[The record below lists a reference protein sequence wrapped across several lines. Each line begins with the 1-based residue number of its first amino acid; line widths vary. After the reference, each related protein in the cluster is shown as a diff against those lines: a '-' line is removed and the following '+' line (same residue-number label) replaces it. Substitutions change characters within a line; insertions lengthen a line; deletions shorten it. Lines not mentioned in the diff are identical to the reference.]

1 VKQNSEL
8 KKLGVKVRSLRIA
21 KGLSQEK
28 FAELCGLHRNYIGGI
43 ERGERNVAFLNLLK
57 IATTLEMSLSEL
69 FKGIE

>member
-8 KKLGVKVRSLRIA
+8 KKLGVKVRSLRMA
-21 KGLSQEK
+21 KGLSQEE

-57 IATTLEMSLSEL
+57 IATALKISLSEL